1 MAARFAV
8 GFVGALAALAVG
20 GSVGAARAETLIE
33 HSAEARMQLD
43 FRVPDA
49 ALKAMLPAGWEP
61 VIATSG
67 GAKDANIRLIFID
80 RLDVTGPDGAAVK
93 TGQMV
98 YIAVPIKQAATN
110 TAGQMIVFGLTA
122 DPKEAPGPFGVYLPA
137 TSHRMMRTTTAGA
150 PTLAEEQWEFTAA
163 SGEHV
168 ELALK
173 YERVTARRSS
183 SEVKFFSAADPNV
196 YQIFK
201 IEQGLDI
208 MRNATIQVRDRV
220 SEFQVKAGG
229 GKIAP
234 LFDGTERVVSIDAL
248 HWYNRGVYLP

>member
-1 MAARFAV
+1 MAARLAV
-8 GFVGALAALAVG
+8 GFAGALLAGFAAG
-20 GSVGAARAETLIE
+20 GSAQADTLIE

-67 GAKDANIRLIFID
+67 GGKDANIRLIFID
-80 RLDVTGPDGAAVK
+80 RLDVTGPDGAPVK

-150 PTLAEEQWEFTAA
+150 QTLTEEQWAFTAA
-163 SGEHV
+163 SGEHL

-183 SEVKFFSAADPNV
+183 SEVKFFSAADPGV

-201 IEQGLDI
+201 IEQGLAI
-208 MRNATIQVRDRV
+208 MRNASIDVPDRV
-220 SEFQVKAGG
+220 KEFQYKASG
-229 GKIAP
+229 GKLGA
-234 LFDGTERVVSIDAL
+234 LFDGTERVLSIDHL
-248 HWYNRGVYLP
+248 PWYSRAISKP